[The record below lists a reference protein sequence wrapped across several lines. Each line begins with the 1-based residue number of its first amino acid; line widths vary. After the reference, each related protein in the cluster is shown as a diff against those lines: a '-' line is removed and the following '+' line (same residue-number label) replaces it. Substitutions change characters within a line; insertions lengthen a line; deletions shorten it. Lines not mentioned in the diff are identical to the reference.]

1 MYQRT
6 FQSWLKHLDFI
17 LLDLLC
23 LHLSFLAGYLI
34 RNGLESPY
42 LIPTYRNM
50 AIVCTL
56 IQLIV
61 VIFFGTMKN
70 VMKRGYWRELS
81 ATLKNVCLVELL
93 SAFYLFTIQEADSYS
108 RMVLYLT
115 GIFYIISSYVVRIG
129 WKAVLRRQG
138 EEGNGKRSLLIATTD
153 QLIFD
158 VVEEVRQNNYGAFH
172 VAGIVLLDKDFRG
185 GTIQGIPVVADAS
198 DAADYACREW
208 VDEVF
213 ICLPENEKYPSGL
226 VNQFTDMGI
235 VVHLSLMK
243 AAHLTGKKQFVEKLG
258 SYTVL
263 TTSMNYASPHQLFL
277 KRVFDIIG
285 GLAGCILTAAV
296 FVFIAPAVYLK
307 SPGPIFFAQTRVGK
321 NGKKFKMYKFR
332 SMYLDAEERKRDLLE
347 QNRVKDGMMFK
358 LDWDPRIIGARM
370 VDGKPKKGIGNYIR
384 DLSIDELPQFFNVL
398 KGDMS
403 LVGTRPPTV
412 DEWEKYELHHR
423 KRLAT
428 KPGITGMWQVSG
440 RSNITDFEEVV
451 RLDTRYINEWCIGL
465 DLRILFKTVL
475 VVLGREGSM

>member
-1 MYQRT
+1 MYQKSP
-6 FQSWLKHLDFI
+6 QSWIKHLDFI
-17 LLDLLC
+17 LIDLFC
-23 LHLSFLAGYLI
+23 LHLSFVLGYFI

-42 LIPTYRNM
+42 LVPTYRNM
-50 AIVCTL
+50 AIVFTL
-56 IQLIV
+56 IQIV
-61 VIFFGTMKN
+61 VAVFFGTMKN
-70 VMKRGYWRELS
+70 VLKRGYWKEFS

-93 SAFYLFTIQEADSYS
+93 CAFYLFTTQEAAEYS
-108 RMVLYLT
+108 RTVLYLT
-115 GIFYIISSYVVRIG
+115 GILYGVLSYLARIG
-129 WKAVLRRQG
+129 WKLALKKQTDG
-138 EEGNGKRSLLIATTD
+138 EGKRSLLIVTTD
-153 QLIFD
+153 AQIFS
-158 VVEEVRQNNYGAFH
+158 VVEDIKQNNYGLYH

-213 ICLPENEKYPSGL
+213 VCLPENTEYPSRL
-226 VNQFTDMGI
+226 INQFTDMGI
-235 VVHLSLMK
+235 VVHLSLMR
-243 AAHLTGKKQFVEKLG
+243 AAHLTGKKQFVEKMG
-258 SYTVL
+258 QYTVL
-263 TTSMNYASPHQLFL
+263 TTSINYASPLQLLL
-277 KRVFDIIG
+277 KRILDIMG
-285 GLAGCILTAAV
+285 GLAGCILTAAAFV
-296 FVFIAPAVYLK
+296 FVAPAIWLK
-307 SPGPIFFAQTRVGK
+307 SPGPVFFAQTRVGK

-332 SMYLDAEERKRDLLE
+332 SMYLDAEERKRELME
-347 QNRVKDGMMFK
+347 ANRVKDGMMFK

-370 VDGKPKKGIGNYIR
+370 VNGKPKKGIGNYLR

-412 DEWEKYELHHR
+412 DEWEKYDLHHR
-423 KRLAT
+423 KRLAI

-451 RLDTRYINEWCIGL
+451 RLDTRYISEWSIGL